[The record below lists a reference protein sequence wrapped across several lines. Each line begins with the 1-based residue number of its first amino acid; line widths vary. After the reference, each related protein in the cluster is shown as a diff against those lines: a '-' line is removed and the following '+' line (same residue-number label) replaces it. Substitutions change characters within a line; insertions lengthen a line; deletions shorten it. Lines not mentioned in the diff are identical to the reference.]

1 MKEPWYGAF
10 SKAYETGIRETMRQF
25 MTDQGL
31 VEDPRSKLWHCAPE
45 CACRKVV
52 KHRMSLDAIPDRLVQ
67 DSKDGGVSAHV
78 AMIRASRPP
87 EPVVEE

>member
-1 MKEPWYGAF
+1 
-10 SKAYETGIRETMRQF
+10 
-25 MTDQGL
+25 
-31 VEDPRSKLWHCAPE
+31 
-45 CACRKVV
+45 
-52 KHRMSLDAIPDRLVQ
+52 MSLDAIPDRLVQ